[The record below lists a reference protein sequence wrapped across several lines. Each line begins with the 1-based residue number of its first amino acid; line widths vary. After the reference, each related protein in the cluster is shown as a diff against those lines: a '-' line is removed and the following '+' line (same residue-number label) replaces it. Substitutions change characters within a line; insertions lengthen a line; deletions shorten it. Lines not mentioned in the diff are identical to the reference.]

1 MNREPIQDT
10 VIKEHLAHLSPDV
23 RDVFLLQNETVRGT
37 IISGTE
43 MVNQM
48 RVNHGLG
55 ILETYTLGQA
65 YLAGAILAST
75 VKGNDRVQLTIECGG
90 PIKGLSVEA
99 WASGGIRGYLQEN
112 PIEITSPLESFDLS
126 DFFGP
131 GFLTVTK
138 LLEGKKQ
145 PFNSQVMIEYGSIAK
160 DLANYFVTSEQTPTL
175 VSISIQFDTEGRVIG
190 AGALFLQK
198 LPNASDEDMDKVI
211 KVTENLPSIGAYL
224 AEEKSGKEYVETYLN
239 DLSPRFLEKLPVGFS
254 CPCDRKAFSDYL
266 TSLPEKE
273 KEEIMKEGPFP
284 LHLHCFN
291 CGTQYQFDYDELDD
305 ILRKASR

>member
-1 MNREPIQDT
+1 MNRKPIKDT
-10 VIKEHLAHLSPDV
+10 TLQEHLATLSPDV
-23 RDVFLLQNETVRGT
+23 RDVFLLEHETIRGT
-37 IISGTE
+37 VINGTE

-48 RVNHGLG
+48 RVNHDLG

-112 PIEITSPLESFDLS
+112 PIEITAPLESFDLS

-138 LLEGKKQ
+138 LLEDKKQ
-145 PFNSQVMIEYGSIAK
+145 PFHSQIMIEYGSIAK
-160 DLANYFVTSEQTPTL
+160 DLANYFVTSEQTPTM
-175 VSISIQFDTEGRVIG
+175 VSISIQFDKEGRVKG
-190 AGALFLQK
+190 AGALFLQR
-198 LPNASDEDMDKVI
+198 LPNATHEDMDRV
-211 KVTENLPSIGAYL
+211 VAATEGLPSLGAYL
-224 AEEKSGKEYVETYLN
+224 AEGKSGTEYIEEYLG
-239 DLSPRFLEKLPVGFS
+239 DLNPRFLEKLPVGFS
-254 CPCDRKAFSDYL
+254 CPCDRKAFSQYL
-266 TSLPEKE
+266 SSLPEKE
-273 KEEIMKEGPFP
+273 KEAIMQEGPFP

-291 CGTQYQFDYDELDD
+291 CGTQYQFEYEELND
-305 ILRKASR
+305 ILRTATR